1 MSREKLRIHNT
12 DLDNLV
18 SNLRGEVG
26 EIISSWGLMHDL
38 LTQAR
43 LRRAELNVD
52 ELRDQQINT
61 LYALAD
67 KLEDGVVARLSEL
80 AEPKIGRLTF
90 HFASQKLRR
99 FESEAGGFQR
109 FIQERRFSEK
119 RNSDISH
126 KELPEKWSDHR
137 HLRIPYP
144 TIVRGIAMAV
154 RLMRR
159 IDGVAVGH
167 EARFFW
173 HKLRERR
180 YERMLL
186 PKVQYMI
193 APYIKLSEQER
204 AAIMNEELRQGK
216 LVWEPMETVVNG
228 RQTTVQVCK
237 KWAAVL
243 VGNGV
248 IFLAAYPL
256 NELRSME
263 VGSQDGDVGMRP
275 PPETNKA

>member
-26 EIISSWGLMHDL
+26 EIISSWGLMRDL

-43 LRRAELNVD
+43 LRRAEPNVD
-52 ELRDQQINT
+52 ELRDPQTNT
-61 LYALAD
+61 LHALAD
-67 KLEDGVVARLSEL
+67 KLEEEIVARLSEL

-90 HFASQKLRR
+90 YFANQKLRR
-99 FESEAGGFQR
+99 FEAEVRTFQR
-109 FIQERRFSEK
+109 FIQRQRFSEK

-126 KELPEKWSDHR
+126 KELPEKWVDHR

-154 RLMRR
+154 RLMKR
-159 IDGVAVGH
+159 IDGVAVGP

-204 AAIMNEELRQGK
+204 AAVINEEFRQGK
-216 LVWEPMETVVNG
+216 LVWEPMQTVVNG

-243 VGNGV
+243 VDNRV
-248 IFLAAYPL
+248 IFLDAYPL
-256 NELRSME
+256 NELCSIE
-263 VGSQDGDVGMRP
+263 VGNQDRDVGTQP
-275 PPETNKA
+275 PPETNDA